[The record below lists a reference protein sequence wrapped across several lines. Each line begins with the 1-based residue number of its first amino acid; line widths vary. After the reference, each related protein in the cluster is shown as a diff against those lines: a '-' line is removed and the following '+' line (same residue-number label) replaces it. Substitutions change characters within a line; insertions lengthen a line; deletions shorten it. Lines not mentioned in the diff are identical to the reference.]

1 VRTFPAAALAAW
13 ADTLSFL
20 ESGATPMDVFV
31 TRHGETAWK
40 MFDDYLQEFAMRSGE
55 PFHPFDIDTN
65 YRLYIDGKP
74 RFDGARDFL
83 NSRGLPPQVETVCG
97 LRDRKTDLLNKV
109 IEAVGLEPYGGRS
122 ASSTISAMMV
132 SRLRS

>member
-1 VRTFPAAALAAW
+1 
-13 ADTLSFL
+13 
-20 ESGATPMDVFV
+20 MDVFV

-83 NSRGLPPQVETVCG
+83 NSRGLQLPEA
-97 LRDRKTDLLNKV
+97 LRGPRTIHHKSKQYAALGIAKPICST
-109 IEAVGLEPYGGRS
+109 RS
-122 ASSTISAMMV
+122 
-132 SRLRS
+132 